1 MTVYEGRDE
10 CRRLNVL
17 KMWEETIGDLERLG
31 LSFVDP
37 DFCNGRDLR
46 ASTSRLQLALLKT
59 ALLLGVEVKVGVTV
73 GSLDELDGF
82 DVLLLA
88 TGFQRKLL
96 KTFADE
102 ADVLTELDGAGFQ
115 EAPVPDKQS
124 AAIAVVAH
132 FEYSDRTEHA
142 KQWTKYFEAFD
153 WTLQDARGANNPAQL
168 RQMQAQYGLYCI
180 APKTLEQ
187 DGIQLENMVCYRN
200 RGYRKRDA
208 KRGVCLENCLVPPH
222 ATRHAPR
229 ATRHAPHATRP
240 TPRATRR
247 TPRATRHAPH
257 ACGSYEPVT
266 LLPSSRLHAYVCRG
280 SRPPS
285 TSSSRCV
292 PPWSRHCSAGRPAR
306 RSSRSGVP
314 RSSRTTPPH
323 SAPSTDRRR
332 ARPA

>member
-247 TPRATRHAPH
+247 TPRATRHAPR
-257 ACGSYEPVT
+257 AA
-266 LLPSSRLHAYVCRG
+266 RL
-280 SRPPS
+280 
-285 TSSSRCV
+285 
-292 PPWSRHCSAGRPAR
+292 W
-306 RSSRSGVP
+306 
-314 RSSRTTPPH
+314 
-323 SAPSTDRRR
+323 
-332 ARPA
+332 

>member
-1 MTVYEGRDE
+1 
-10 CRRLNVL
+10 
-17 KMWEETIGDLERLG
+17 
-31 LSFVDP
+31 
-37 DFCNGRDLR
+37 
-46 ASTSRLQLALLKT
+46 
-59 ALLLGVEVKVGVTV
+59 
-73 GSLDELDGF
+73 
-82 DVLLLA
+82 
-88 TGFQRKLL
+88 
-96 KTFADE
+96 
-102 ADVLTELDGAGFQ
+102 
-115 EAPVPDKQS
+115 
-124 AAIAVVAH
+124 VAH

-247 TPRATRHAPH
+247 TPRATRHAPR
-257 ACGSYEPVT
+257 AA
-266 LLPSSRLHAYVCRG
+266 RL
-280 SRPPS
+280 
-285 TSSSRCV
+285 
-292 PPWSRHCSAGRPAR
+292 W
-306 RSSRSGVP
+306 
-314 RSSRTTPPH
+314 
-323 SAPSTDRRR
+323 
-332 ARPA
+332 